1 MSLFL
6 MCPKKILG
14 AKHAMLFTA
23 VYLPTQSV
31 HPDRGLPN
39 TKECHLYRC
48 HRQCITDA
56 KPAISTS
63 SFTSTGTG
71 LSDKSSYCPFVSC
84 RTSGLEN
91 TLTFAS
97 RPILLATKP
106 CLNCPLYP
114 SPDQPHLLATFMTP
128 HPLGVFLPGVKTQLH
143 CVNQLT
149 AKLLCEFLSF
159 ASYATQ
165 PNARDLRV
173 CTMDIA
179 RVCLCQV

>member
-1 MSLFL
+1 MRCFL
-6 MCPKKILG
+6 LPFIFPHNQYIQIGDFQILKN
-14 AKHAMLFTA
+14 ATFT
-23 VYLPTQSV
+23 VVT
-31 HPDRGLPN
+31 
-39 TKECHLYRC
+39 
-48 HRQCITDA
+48 RQCITDA

-91 TLTFAS
+91 TLAFAS

-128 HPLGVFLPGVKTQLH
+128 HP
-143 CVNQLT
+143 
-149 AKLLCEFLSF
+149 
-159 ASYATQ
+159 
-165 PNARDLRV
+165 
-173 CTMDIA
+173 
-179 RVCLCQV
+179 